1 MSHELHDFYRT
12 VFGLLL
18 QAAAGLLLLPYYFSF
33 SPLARAAAGIHRAH
47 PNANVKQAV
56 AYCLELIE
64 DLVMRFIALVSGGK
78 DSIYSIMRCMQLGHE
93 CCCLA
98 NLHPPPSAQGDE
110 CDSFT
115 FQTVGCGAVEMVAQS
130 LKLPL
135 VRAALNGGCVLSSC
149 EYEATEGDEVEDL
162 LRLIQQCLHKFPDA
176 TALSCGAVLS
186 DYQRLRVEN
195 VCRRLKLT
203 SLAPLWR
210 VPQQQLVDGMLA
222 DGMDAVLVKVNLS
235 PRRVSPT
242 S

>member
-1 MSHELHDFYRT
+1 MVWSD
-12 VFGLLL
+12 
-18 QAAAGLLLLPYYFSF
+18 AW
-33 SPLARAAAGIHRAH
+33 
-47 PNANVKQAV
+47 
-56 AYCLELIE
+56 IE
-64 DLVMRFIALVSGGK
+64 DPVMRFIALVSGGK

-115 FQTVGCGAVEMVAQS
+115 FQTVGCGAVELVAQS
-130 LKLPL
+130 MKLPL

-162 LRLIQQCLHKFPDA
+162 VRLIQLCLQKFPDA
-176 TALSCGAVLS
+176 AALSCGAVLS

-210 VPQQQLVDGMLA
+210 VPQQQLVDRMLA
-222 DGMDAVLVKVNLS
+222 DGIDAVLVKVNLS
-235 PRRVSPT
+235 ARCVSC
-242 S
+242 SA